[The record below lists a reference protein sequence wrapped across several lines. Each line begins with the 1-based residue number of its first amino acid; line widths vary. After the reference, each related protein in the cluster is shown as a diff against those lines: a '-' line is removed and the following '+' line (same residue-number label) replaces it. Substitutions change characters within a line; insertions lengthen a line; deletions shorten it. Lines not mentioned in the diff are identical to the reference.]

1 MQLSSMQAPANGG
14 LRGGRTPQP
23 AIRSSAAIHRPTR
36 SVAPVVRLQASD
48 GEVRGGGGGGE
59 MRCVL
64 RLCFRLFALQRASHA
79 SDNPIMHQN
88 DDT

>member
-48 GEVRGGGGGGE
+48 GEVRGGGE

-64 RLCFRLFALQRASHA
+64 RLCFRLLALQRATHA